1 MQFIDLAA
9 QQARIRPQIEQR
21 IQDVLNHGKYI
32 MGPEIGELEKQLAD
46 YAGVKHSLACA
57 SGTDALLLALMAMEI
72 GPGDAVFTSPFTF
85 IATAEVVSLLGA
97 TTVFVDIEVW
107 ARQAETCA
115 EYLCKGSPIFVE
127 GRLKLDQWEN
137 QQGEKRSKLR
147 VRADRVQF
155 LGSPKRTDEAD
166 ATSDGAPQPT
176 SADAS
181 VADDDDI
188 PF

>member
-1 MQFIDLAA
+1 MST
-9 QQARIRPQIEQR
+9 
-21 IQDVLNHGKYI
+21 LNRVFL
-32 MGPEIGELEKQLAD
+32 MGNLTRDPEVR
-46 YAGVKHSLACA
+46 YTP
-57 SGTDALLLALMAMEI
+57 SGTAVGDLGLAVNETYKNKAGETV
-72 GPGDAVFTSPFTF
+72 DS
-85 IATAEVVSLLGA
+85 
-97 TTVFVDIEVW
+97 TVFVDVEVW

-115 EYLCKGSPIFVE
+115 EYLYKGSPVFVE

-155 LGSPKRTDEAD
+155 LGAPKRATDAGEAPSGAAPAV
-166 ATSDGAPQPT
+166 ATSAPAAPPP
-176 SADAS
+176 AP